1 MGRSSPSSSMCPR
14 PPGSEQARVPG
25 LPRRVAPR
33 REGLRFTGDSTV
45 NTLRKSPTARRETL
59 ADTLAELA
67 AQLRVDSIRATTAAG
82 SGHPSSSMSA
92 ADIIAVLFQKYLRF
106 DFQQPKSPDN
116 DRFVLSK
123 GHACPVL
130 YAAFK
135 AAGAIADAELL
146 TLRQLGSRLEGHPNP
161 HVLPLVD
168 VATGSLGQGLAIGV
182 GMALMARLDQR
193 RFRTYVMMGDSETA
207 EGSVWEAFDKASHY
221 QLDNLCALID
231 MNRLGQSGPTE
242 LGWNDEAYVAR
253 ARAFGWHALAVDGH
267 DLGAIDRALAEALAT
282 TATPTCLVFKTEKGR
297 GYPAIANKEGWHGKP
312 LSQDQAREAIQG
324 LGDAHPD
331 LVALDAE
338 VSNSTYSEELKQA
351 HPQRYFEMYIAEQNM
366 VSSGVGMAVLGK
378 RVFISTF
385 AAFLSRAY
393 DQIRMAAV
401 SNATLHVCGSHAGC
415 SIGEDGPSQMGLEDL
430 AMMRAVA
437 GSTVLYPSDANQTA
451 ALMAELVDLPGISY
465 LRTTRAKTPILYSA
479 TEKFPVGGCKVLRR
493 SDKDVATIVA
503 AGITLHEALEA
514 HARLQESGV
523 AVRVID
529 LYSVKPVDVKTLR
542 QAAKE
547 TQGRLIVVE
556 DHWAEGG
563 LADAVLEAFS
573 DGASPLPRV
582 KRLAVRKLPGSGKP
596 EELLSAAGID
606 AEHIV
611 QAVLDLKDAPGP
623 TGGEAEAKPPRARG
637 RKNA

>member
-1 MGRSSPSSSMCPR
+1 M
-14 PPGSEQARVPG
+14 
-25 LPRRVAPR
+25 
-33 REGLRFTGDSTV
+33 
-45 NTLRKSPTARRETL
+45 

-92 ADIIAVLFQKYLRF
+92 ADIVAVLFQKYLRF
-106 DFQQPKSPDN
+106 DFQHPHAPDN

-135 AAGAIADAELL
+135 AAGAIDDAELL
-146 TLRQLGSRLEGHPNP
+146 TLRKFGSRLEGHPNP

-182 GMALMARLDQR
+182 GMALVARLDQR
-193 RFRTYVMMGDSETA
+193 HFRTYVMMGDSETA
-207 EGSVWEAFDKASHY
+207 EGSVWEAFDKAAHY
-221 QLDNLCALID
+221 KLDNLCALID
-231 MNRLGQSGPTE
+231 MNRLGQSGATE
-242 LGWNDEAYVAR
+242 LGWNGEAYVAR

-267 DLGAIDRALAEALAT
+267 DLGAIDRALAEAQAT
-282 TATPTCLVFKTEKGR
+282 KGKPTCLVFKTEKGH
-297 GYPAIANKEGWHGKP
+297 GYSLIANKDGWHGKP
-312 LSQDQAREAIQG
+312 LPEDKSREAIQQLG
-324 LGDAHPD
+324 GERDLRFDVRKPEVTKPTAKAPAGPLKLPTYATDEKVATRKVYGDALAALGDAHPD

-338 VSNSTYSEELKQA
+338 VSNSTYSEELRKA
-351 HPQRYFEMYIAEQNM
+351 HPDRYFEMYIAEQNM

-378 RVFISTF
+378 RVFVSTF

-393 DQIRMAAV
+393 DQLRMAAV
-401 SNATLHVCGSHAGC
+401 SNATLHVCGSHAGV

-451 ALMAELVDLPGISY
+451 RLMAALVDLRGISY
-465 LRTTRAKTPILYSA
+465 LRTTRAKTPVLYA
-479 TEKFPVGGCKVLRR
+479 PTEQFPIGGSKVLRR
-493 SDKDVATIVA
+493 SDRDVVTIVA

-514 HARLQESGV
+514 HARLRDAGV

-529 LYSVKPVDVKTLR
+529 LYSVKPVDVRTLR

-547 TQGRLIVVE
+547 TQGRLLVVE

-563 LADAVLEAFS
+563 LADAVLEAFA
-573 DGASPLPRV
+573 DGTEPLPRV

-596 EELLSAAGID
+596 EELLGAAGID
-606 AEHIV
+606 AAHIV
-611 QAVLDLKDAPGP
+611 EAVHALRDTPATEGSRATD
-623 TGGEAEAKPPRARG
+623 TGKAR
-637 RKNA
+637 RPH

>member
-1 MGRSSPSSSMCPR
+1 M
-14 PPGSEQARVPG
+14 
-25 LPRRVAPR
+25 
-33 REGLRFTGDSTV
+33 
-45 NTLRKSPTARRETL
+45 

-92 ADIIAVLFQKYLRF
+92 ADIVAVLFQKYLRF
-106 DFQQPKSPDN
+106 DFQHPHAPDN

-135 AAGAIADAELL
+135 AAGAIDDAELL
-146 TLRQLGSRLEGHPNP
+146 SLRRFGSRLEGHPNP

-182 GMALMARLDQR
+182 GMALTARLDQR

-207 EGSVWEAFDKASHY
+207 EGSVWEAFDKAAHY
-221 QLDNLCALID
+221 QLDTLCALID
-231 MNRLGQSGPTE
+231 MNRLGQSGETE
-242 LGWNDEAYVAR
+242 LGWNGEAYVAR

-267 DLGAIDRALAEALAT
+267 DLGAIDRALAEAQAT
-282 TATPTCLVFKTEKGR
+282 KGRPTCLVFKTEKGH
-297 GYPAIANKEGWHGKP
+297 GYSLIANHEHWHGKP
-312 LSQDQAREAIQG
+312 LPEDKAREAIQELG
-324 LGDAHPD
+324 GERNLRFEVRKPEVTKPTAKPSAGPLKLPTYATDEKVATRKVYGDALAALGDAHPD

-338 VSNSTYSEELKQA
+338 VSNSTYSEELRKA
-351 HPQRYFEMYIAEQNM
+351 HPDRYFEMYIAEQNM

-378 RVFISTF
+378 RVFVSTF

-393 DQIRMAAV
+393 DQLRMAAV
-401 SNATLHVCGSHAGC
+401 SNATLHVCGSHAGV

-451 ALMAELVDLPGISY
+451 RLMAALVDLRGISY
-465 LRTTRAKTPILYSA
+465 LRTTRAKTPVLYA
-479 TEKFPVGGCKVLRR
+479 PTEEFPIGGSKVLRR
-493 SDKDVATIVA
+493 SDRDVVTIVA

-514 HARLQESGV
+514 HARLQDAGV
-523 AVRVID
+523 SVRVID

-547 TQGRLIVVE
+547 TQGRLLVVE

-573 DGASPLPRV
+573 DGTEPLPRV
-582 KRLAVRKLPGSGKP
+582 KRLAVRKLPGSGKS
-596 EELLSAAGID
+596 EELLGAAGID
-606 AEHIV
+606 AAHIV
-611 QAVLDLKDAPGP
+611 EAVHALRDTPAPEGSR
-623 TGGEAEAKPPRARG
+623 TTDTAKTRRTH
-637 RKNA
+637 

>member
-1 MGRSSPSSSMCPR
+1 M
-14 PPGSEQARVPG
+14 
-25 LPRRVAPR
+25 
-33 REGLRFTGDSTV
+33 
-45 NTLRKSPTARRETL
+45 

-67 AQLRVDSIRATTAAG
+67 AQLRVDSIRSTTAAG

-92 ADIIAVLFQKYLRF
+92 ADIVAVLFQKYLRF
-106 DFQQPKSPDN
+106 DFQHPHAPDN

-135 AAGAIADAELL
+135 AAGAIDDAELL
-146 TLRQLGSRLEGHPNP
+146 SLRQFGSRLEGHPNP

-182 GMALMARLDQR
+182 GMALTARLDQR

-207 EGSVWEAFDKASHY
+207 EGSVWEAFDKAAHY
-221 QLDNLCALID
+221 KLDTLCALID
-231 MNRLGQSGPTE
+231 MNRLGQSGETE

-267 DLGAIDRALAEALAT
+267 DLDAIDRALAEAQAT
-282 TATPTCLVFKTEKGR
+282 KGKPTCLVFKTEKGH
-297 GYPAIANKEGWHGKP
+297 GYSLIANKDGWHGKP
-312 LSQDQAREAIQG
+312 LPEDKAREAIQQLG
-324 LGDAHPD
+324 GERDLRFDVRKPEVTHPTAKPAAGPLKLPTYATDEKVATRKVYGDALAALGDAHPD

-338 VSNSTYSEELKQA
+338 VSNSTYSEELRKA
-351 HPQRYFEMYIAEQNM
+351 HPDRYFEMYIAEQNM

-393 DQIRMAAV
+393 DQLRMAAV
-401 SNATLHVCGSHAGC
+401 SNATLHVCGSHAGV

-451 ALMAELVDLPGISY
+451 RLMAALVDLPGVTY
-465 LRTTRAKTPILYSA
+465 LRTTRAKTPVLYA
-479 TEKFPVGGCKVLRR
+479 PTEEFPIGGSKVLRR
-493 SDKDVATIVA
+493 SDRDVVTLVA

-514 HARLQESGV
+514 HARLQDSGV

-547 TQGRLIVVE
+547 TQGRLLVVE

-573 DGASPLPRV
+573 DGTEPLPRV

-596 EELLSAAGID
+596 EELLGAAGID
-606 AEHIV
+606 AAHIV
-611 QAVLDLKDAPGP
+611 EAVHALRDTPAPEGSRA
-623 TGGEAEAKPPRARG
+623 TSTAKPRRTH
-637 RKNA
+637 

>member
-1 MGRSSPSSSMCPR
+1 M
-14 PPGSEQARVPG
+14 
-25 LPRRVAPR
+25 
-33 REGLRFTGDSTV
+33 
-45 NTLRKSPTARRETL
+45 
-59 ADTLAELA
+59 ADTLAGLA

-92 ADIIAVLFQKYLRF
+92 ADIVAVLFQKYLRF
-106 DFQQPKSPDN
+106 DFQHPHAPDN

-135 AAGAIADAELL
+135 AAGAIDDAELL
-146 TLRQLGSRLEGHPNP
+146 TLRQFGSRLEGHPNP

-182 GMALMARLDQR
+182 GMALTARLDQR

-207 EGSVWEAFDKASHY
+207 EGSVWEAFDKAAHY
-221 QLDNLCALID
+221 KLDTLCALID
-231 MNRLGQSGPTE
+231 MNRLGQSGETE
-242 LGWNDEAYVAR
+242 LGWNGEAYVAR

-267 DLGAIDRALAEALAT
+267 DLGAIDRALAEAQAT
-282 TATPTCLVFKTEKGR
+282 KGRPTCLVFKTEKGH
-297 GYPAIANKEGWHGKP
+297 GYSLIANHEHWHGKP
-312 LSQDQAREAIQG
+312 LPEDKAREAIQELG
-324 LGDAHPD
+324 GERNLRFDVRKPEVTKPTAKPAAGPLKLPTYATDEKVATRKVYGDALAALGDAYPD

-338 VSNSTYSEELKQA
+338 VSNSTYSEELRKA
-351 HPQRYFEMYIAEQNM
+351 HPDRYFEMYIAEQNM

-378 RVFISTF
+378 RVFVSTF

-393 DQIRMAAV
+393 DQLRMAAV
-401 SNATLHVCGSHAGC
+401 SNATLHVCGSHAGV

-451 ALMAELVDLPGISY
+451 RLMAALVDLRGISY
-465 LRTTRAKTPILYSA
+465 LRTTRAKTPVLYA
-479 TEKFPVGGCKVLRR
+479 PTEEFPIGGSKVLRR
-493 SDKDVATIVA
+493 SDRDVVTIVA

-514 HARLQESGV
+514 HARLQDAGV
-523 AVRVID
+523 SVRVID

-547 TQGRLIVVE
+547 TQGRLLVVE

-573 DGASPLPRV
+573 DGTEPLPRV

-596 EELLSAAGID
+596 EELLAAAGID
-606 AEHIV
+606 ATHIV
-611 QAVLDLKDAPGP
+611 EAVHALRDTPASEGSRA
-623 TGGEAEAKPPRARG
+623 TGTAQTRRTH
-637 RKNA
+637 

>member
-1 MGRSSPSSSMCPR
+1 M
-14 PPGSEQARVPG
+14 
-25 LPRRVAPR
+25 
-33 REGLRFTGDSTV
+33 
-45 NTLRKSPTARRETL
+45 

-92 ADIIAVLFQKYLRF
+92 ADIVAVLFQKYLRF
-106 DFQQPKSPDN
+106 DFQHPHAPDN

-135 AAGAIADAELL
+135 AAGAIDDAELL
-146 TLRQLGSRLEGHPNP
+146 SLRQFGSRLEGHPNP

-182 GMALMARLDQR
+182 GMALTARLDQR

-207 EGSVWEAFDKASHY
+207 EGSVWEAFDKAAHY
-221 QLDNLCALID
+221 QLDTLCALID
-231 MNRLGQSGPTE
+231 MNRLGQSGETE
-242 LGWNDEAYVAR
+242 LGWNGEAYVAR

-267 DLGAIDRALAEALAT
+267 DLGAIDRALAEAQAT
-282 TATPTCLVFKTEKGR
+282 KGKPTCLVFKTEKGH
-297 GYPAIANKEGWHGKP
+297 GYSLIANHEHWHGKP
-312 LSQDQAREAIQG
+312 LPEDKAREAIQELG
-324 LGDAHPD
+324 GERNLRFAVRKPEVTKPSAKPAAGPLKLPTYATDEKVATRKVYGDALAALGDAHPD

-338 VSNSTYSEELKQA
+338 VSNSTYSEELRKA
-351 HPQRYFEMYIAEQNM
+351 HPDRYFEMYIAEQNM

-378 RVFISTF
+378 RVFVSTF

-393 DQIRMAAV
+393 DQLRMAAV
-401 SNATLHVCGSHAGC
+401 SNATLHVCGSHAGV

-451 ALMAELVDLPGISY
+451 RLMAALVDLRGISY
-465 LRTTRAKTPILYSA
+465 LRTTRAKTPVLYA
-479 TEKFPVGGCKVLRR
+479 PTEEFPIGGSKVLRR
-493 SDKDVATIVA
+493 SDRDVVTLVA

-514 HARLQESGV
+514 HARLQDSGV

-547 TQGRLIVVE
+547 TQGRLLVVE

-573 DGASPLPRV
+573 DGTEPLPRV

-596 EELLSAAGID
+596 EELLAAAGID
-606 AEHIV
+606 AAHIV
-611 QAVLDLKDAPGP
+611 EAVHALRDTPAPEGSRA
-623 TGGEAEAKPPRARG
+623 TGTAKTRRAH
-637 RKNA
+637 

>member
-1 MGRSSPSSSMCPR
+1 M
-14 PPGSEQARVPG
+14 
-25 LPRRVAPR
+25 
-33 REGLRFTGDSTV
+33 
-45 NTLRKSPTARRETL
+45 

-67 AQLRVDSIRATTAAG
+67 AQLRIDSIRATTAAG

-92 ADIIAVLFQKYLRF
+92 ADIVAVLFQKYLRF

-146 TLRQLGSRLEGHPNP
+146 SLRKLGSRLEGHPNP

-282 TATPTCLVFKTEKGR
+282 TGKPTCLVFKTEKGR

-312 LSQDQAREAIQG
+312 LSQEQAREAIQG
-324 LGDAHPD
+324 LGGERHLRIEVKKPEVTHPAARESAAPLKLPHYPTDEKVATRKVYGDALKALGDAHPD

-338 VSNSTYSEELKQA
+338 VSNSTYSEELKKA

-493 SDKDVATIVA
+493 SDQDVATIVA

-514 HARLQESGV
+514 HARLQEAGV

-529 LYSVKPVDVKTLR
+529 LYSVKPVDAKTLR

-563 LADAVLEAFS
+563 LADAVLEALS
-573 DGASPLPRV
+573 DDASPLPRV

-611 QAVLDLKDAPGP
+611 QAVLDMKDAPGP
-623 TGGEAEAKPPRARG
+623 TGGEAEAKAPRARG

>member
-1 MGRSSPSSSMCPR
+1 M
-14 PPGSEQARVPG
+14 
-25 LPRRVAPR
+25 
-33 REGLRFTGDSTV
+33 
-45 NTLRKSPTARRETL
+45 

-92 ADIIAVLFQKYLRF
+92 ADIVAVLFQKYLRF
-106 DFQQPKSPDN
+106 DFQHPHAPDN

-135 AAGAIADAELL
+135 AAGAIDDAELL
-146 TLRQLGSRLEGHPNP
+146 SLRRFGSRLEGHPNP

-182 GMALMARLDQR
+182 GMALTARLDQR

-221 QLDNLCALID
+221 QLDTLCALID
-231 MNRLGQSGPTE
+231 MNRLGQSGETE
-242 LGWNDEAYVAR
+242 LGWNGEAYVAR

-267 DLGAIDRALAEALAT
+267 DLGAIDRALAEAQAT
-282 TATPTCLVFKTEKGR
+282 KGRPTCLVFKTEKGK
-297 GYPAIANKEGWHGKP
+297 GYSLIANHEHWHGKP
-312 LSQDQAREAIQG
+312 LPEDKAREAIQELG
-324 LGDAHPD
+324 GERDLRFEVRKPEVTKPPAKPAPGPLKLPTYATDEKVATRKVYGDALAALGDAHPD

-338 VSNSTYSEELKQA
+338 VSNSTYSEELRKA
-351 HPQRYFEMYIAEQNM
+351 HPDRYFEMYIAEQNM

-378 RVFISTF
+378 RVFVSTF

-393 DQIRMAAV
+393 DQLRMAAV
-401 SNATLHVCGSHAGC
+401 SNATLHVCGSHAGV

-451 ALMAELVDLPGISY
+451 RLMAALVDLRGISY
-465 LRTTRAKTPILYSA
+465 LRTTRAKTPVLYA
-479 TEKFPVGGCKVLRR
+479 PTEEFPIGGSKVLRR
-493 SDKDVATIVA
+493 SDRDVVTIVA

-514 HARLQESGV
+514 HARLQDAGV
-523 AVRVID
+523 SVRVID

-547 TQGRLIVVE
+547 TQGRLLVVE

-573 DGASPLPRV
+573 DGTEPLPRV

-596 EELLSAAGID
+596 EELLGAAGID
-606 AEHIV
+606 AAHIV
-611 QAVLDLKDAPGP
+611 EAVHALRDTPAPEGSRT
-623 TGGEAEAKPPRARG
+623 TGTAKAR
-637 RKNA
+637 RTH

>member
-1 MGRSSPSSSMCPR
+1 M
-14 PPGSEQARVPG
+14 
-25 LPRRVAPR
+25 
-33 REGLRFTGDSTV
+33 
-45 NTLRKSPTARRETL
+45 
-59 ADTLAELA
+59 ADTLAGLA

-92 ADIIAVLFQKYLRF
+92 ADIVAVLFQKYLRF
-106 DFQQPKSPDN
+106 DFQHPHAPDN

-135 AAGAIADAELL
+135 AAGAIDDAELL
-146 TLRQLGSRLEGHPNP
+146 TLRQFGSRLEGHPNP

-182 GMALMARLDQR
+182 GMALTARLDQR

-207 EGSVWEAFDKASHY
+207 EGSVWEAFDKAAHY
-221 QLDNLCALID
+221 KLDTLCALID
-231 MNRLGQSGPTE
+231 MNRLGQSGETE
-242 LGWNDEAYVAR
+242 LGWNGEAYVAR

-267 DLGAIDRALAEALAT
+267 DLGAIDRALAEAQAT
-282 TATPTCLVFKTEKGR
+282 KGRPTCLVFKTEKGH
-297 GYPAIANKEGWHGKP
+297 GYSLIANHEHWHGKP
-312 LSQDQAREAIQG
+312 LPEDKAREAIQELG
-324 LGDAHPD
+324 GERNLRFEVRKPEVTKPTAKPAAGPLKLPTYATDEKVATRKVYGDALAALGDAHPD

-338 VSNSTYSEELKQA
+338 VSNSTYSEELRKA
-351 HPQRYFEMYIAEQNM
+351 HPDRYFEMYIAEQNM

-378 RVFISTF
+378 RVFVSTF

-393 DQIRMAAV
+393 DQLRMAAV
-401 SNATLHVCGSHAGC
+401 SNATLHVCGSHAGV

-451 ALMAELVDLPGISY
+451 RLMAALVDLPGISY
-465 LRTTRAKTPILYSA
+465 LRTTRAKTPVLYA
-479 TEKFPVGGCKVLRR
+479 PTEEFPIGGSKVLRR
-493 SDKDVATIVA
+493 SDRDVVTIVS

-514 HARLQESGV
+514 HARLQDAGV
-523 AVRVID
+523 SVRVID

-547 TQGRLIVVE
+547 TQGRLLVVE

-573 DGASPLPRV
+573 DGAEPLPRV

-596 EELLSAAGID
+596 EELLGAAGID
-606 AEHIV
+606 ATHIV
-611 QAVLDLKDAPGP
+611 EAVHALRDTPASEGSRA
-623 TGGEAEAKPPRARG
+623 TGTAQTRRTH
-637 RKNA
+637 